1 MNEFYALQQLGLTL
15 EEYYSKFVSLR
26 RYVPSMSTE
35 QQIARF
41 CQGLNRPLSTH
52 LEAMRPTSIQDALI
66 RAKPLATEQSHLGN
80 GVLGIRRES
89 GNKWERRAPLT
100 PSHCAQLLHAGHR
113 SGAHGVKR
121 ILVQPCTKR
130 VYHDVQYE
138 NVGCEISEDL
148 SDCGLIVAVKKPQQG
163 TLLSDR
169 AYAFFS
175 HTHKAQPE
183 NMPLL
188 DEILSKN
195 VSLYDYERIVG
206 DKGERLV
213 AFGEYAGRAGMIDFL
228 RGLGER
234 YLSLG
239 YSTPFLSIG
248 SSFMYTSL
256 SAAKAAVL
264 AAGDEIRTNGLQVE
278 ISPIVFIFTG
288 SGNVSRGAQ
297 EVFRLL
303 PHTFVDS
310 SQLSQLVDTVSRK
323 QSNSYF
329 LGSKCKK
336 GTFQV
341 YGCVVDAVDMVA
353 PNDPTKEFD
362 KVSYYAHPEHY
373 HPVFHKRI
381 APYASVIGI
390 MYPRLLTNE
399 QLRELVSV
407 RSGGLG
413 HRLIGIADITCDI
426 GGSIEFVNRTT
437 SSEKPFYRYDPLL
450 NVYSD
455 DLSGTGIF
463 VLATDN
469 LPTELAKEA
478 TNHFGDSLLPFLPNM
493 VRAVYLSELLRP
505 IEQACI
511 AHKGQLTSLY
521 DYIHRVRL
529 SNSRKNL
536 LRKQEKTRFMYKTM
550 ISLDEHLFDHLLIN
564 EALDVIGKAGGQ
576 FHTASC
582 KFGQTV
588 DATSHAELEVMT
600 GSKQVLST
608 IVDQLASI
616 AHRSKQG
623 KGLLNGKNATNG
635 SLSKNQSKSDSTRES
650 TSNKQIENSLL
661 IIGAGRMCEPA
672 VNYLAYHGFRVVVAS
687 LYLEDAV
694 KATTGIPNATAV
706 QVDVSDNA
714 QILSLMLKVS
724 VVISLLPPEFHVAV
738 ANCCIQAGKHLVT
751 ASYVSAEMS
760 ALQDKAK
767 KANISLLC
775 EMGLDPGIDHMMAMK
790 MIDAAHL
797 HGGQVKSFLS
807 YCGGLPSPACAD
819 NPLGYKFSW
828 NPAGAL
834 KAGRN
839 SAVYKEAEKIIHVP
853 GEELFSS
860 AVPVRLPKLPAFALE
875 RLPNRDSLQ
884 YGDLY
889 GISLEASTV
898 FRATLRYEGFGD
910 IMESLANLGY
920 FDREPCVLLQR
931 YNTSDLSTPSYQAI
945 LNDLLAQFGKERRSG
960 VDGTCVAEPSKV
972 DPDRFV
978 NLGCCKSYTSAH
990 RVSECIRHLGLDA
1003 EEEIPVA
1010 CKSPFEVLCSRMEQ
1024 KLTFTPK
1031 EQDMVLLHHE
1041 IEIKF
1046 GDDRRS
1052 EKHVATL
1059 LEFGDL
1065 GSSSSDPYQKPHSA
1079 MARTVGLPAA
1089 IGAQLLLLG
1098 KISLRGVLRPLHPE
1112 IYLPVLEVLESSGIH
1127 IKENVEYL

>member
-1 MNEFYALQQLGLTL
+1 MNG
-15 EEYYSKFVSLR
+15 R
-26 RYVPSMSTE
+26 DTE
-35 QQIARF
+35 
-41 CQGLNRPLSTH
+41 SY
-52 LEAMRPTSIQDALI
+52 
-66 RAKPLATEQSHLGN
+66 LGN
-80 GVLGIRRES
+80 GVLGIKRES
-89 GNKWERRAPLT
+89 CNKWERRAPLT

-148 SDCGLIVAVKKPQQG
+148 SDCGLIVGVKQPQQG
-163 TLLSDR
+163 TLLPDR

-188 DEILSKN
+188 DEILSKH

-248 SSFMYTSL
+248 SSFMYASL

-264 AAGDEIRTNGLQVE
+264 AAGDEIRANGLPFE

-303 PHTFVDS
+303 PHTFVHP
-310 SQLSQLVDTVSRK
+310 SQLSQLVDVASGE
-323 QSNSYF
+323 QSNSSF

-341 YGCVVDAVDMVA
+341 YGCIIGVEHMVA

-362 KVSYYAHPEHY
+362 KTSYYAHPEHY
-373 HPVFHKRI
+373 HPVFYKRI
-381 APYASVIGI
+381 APYASVIVNCMYWER

-399 QLRELVSV
+399 QLRELMSV
-407 RSGGLG
+407 QSEGNAGGS
-413 HRLIGIADITCDI
+413 RLIGIADITCDI
-426 GGSIEFVNRTT
+426 GGSIEFVNCTT
-437 SSEKPFYRYDPLL
+437 SSEKPFYRYDPLQ

-455 DLSGTGIF
+455 DLSGNGVF

-478 TNHFGDSLLPFLPNM
+478 TNHFGDALLPFLPNM
-493 VRAVYLSELLRP
+493 VRAASLSELLRP
-505 IEQACI
+505 IERACI
-511 AHKGQLTSLY
+511 AHKGQLTALY
-521 DYIHRVRL
+521 DYIHRMRL
-529 SNSRKNL
+529 SNARKHL
-536 LRKQEKTRFMYKTM
+536 LEANAQEKSGDMYRTM
-550 ISLDEHLFDHLLIN
+550 ISLDGHLFDQLLIN
-564 EALDVIGKAGGQ
+564 EALDVIEKAGGQ
-576 FHTASC
+576 FRIASC
-582 KFGQTV
+582 ELGQTV
-588 DATSHAELEVMT
+588 DATSHAELEVMAH
-600 GSKQVLST
+600 SEEALSN

-616 AHRSKQG
+616 AHRSEQG
-623 KGLLNGKNATNG
+623 KDLLNGMSSVNG
-635 SLSKNQSKSDSTRES
+635 SFVENIHSKSDSSTDS
-650 TSNKQIENSLL
+650 TSHGQIGNGVL

-672 VNYLAYHGFRVVVAS
+672 VNYLAYRGIGVTVAS

-694 KATTGIPNATAV
+694 KATTGVPNTTAV

-714 QILSLMLKVS
+714 QLLSLILKVS
-724 VVISLLPPEFHVAV
+724 VVISLLPPDFHIAV
-738 ANCCIQAGKHLVT
+738 ANCCIQAGRHLVT
-751 ASYVSAEMS
+751 ASYVSSEMS
-760 ALQDKAK
+760 ALHDKAQ
-767 KANISLLC
+767 KADVSLLC

-790 MIDAAHL
+790 MIDAARL
-797 HGGQVKSFLS
+797 DGGQIKSFIS

-839 SAVYKEAEKIIHVP
+839 PAIYKEGEKIIHVP
-853 GEELFSS
+853 GEKLFSS
-860 AVPVRLPKLPAFALE
+860 AVPLRLPKLPAFALE

-889 GISLEASTV
+889 GISSEASTI

-910 IMESLANLGY
+910 IMDSLANLGY
-920 FDREPCVLLQR
+920 FDREPCVSLQTN
-931 YNTSDLSTPSYQAI
+931 NTSHSSRPSYQA
-945 LNDLLAQFGKERRSG
+945 LLKDLLSKFCKEKRSA
-960 VDGTCVAEPSKV
+960 VELSKV
-972 DPDRFV
+972 DPDTFLS
-978 NLGCCKSYTSAH
+978 LGCCKNYSSAQ

-1003 EEEIPVA
+1003 EEEIPVI
-1010 CKSPFEVLCSRMEQ
+1010 CKSPFEVLCSRMEL
-1024 KLTFTPK
+1024 KLTFSPK

-1059 LEFGDL
+1059 LEYGDL
-1065 GSSSSDPYQKPHSA
+1065 ESSSSDPFQKPHSA

-1089 IGAQLLLLG
+1089 MGAELLLLG

-1112 IYLPVLEVLESSGIH
+1112 IYLPVLEVLDSCGVH
-1127 IKENVEYL
+1127 IKEHVDYV

>member
-1 MNEFYALQQLGLTL
+1 MNGT
-15 EEYYSKFVSLR
+15 SK
-26 RYVPSMSTE
+26 
-35 QQIARF
+35 
-41 CQGLNRPLSTH
+41 
-52 LEAMRPTSIQDALI
+52 
-66 RAKPLATEQSHLGN
+66 EQSHLGN
-80 GVLGIRRES
+80 GVLGIRREN

-148 SDCGLIVAVKKPQQG
+148 SDCGLIVGVKKPQQG

-175 HTHKAQPE
+175 HTHKAEPE

-264 AAGDEIRTNGLQVE
+264 AAGDEIRTNGLPVE
-278 ISPIVFIFTG
+278 ISPIMFIFTG

-310 SQLSQLVDTVSRK
+310 SQLSLLVDTVSRK

-341 YGCVVDAVDMVA
+341 YGCVVDAEDMVA
-353 PNDPTKEFD
+353 PNEPTKEFD

-373 HPVFHKRI
+373 HPVFHKKI
-381 APYASVIGI
+381 APYASVNICFLI
-390 MYPRLLTNE
+390 SHYPVNCMYWERMYPRLLTNE

-407 RSGGLG
+407 QSGGLG

-455 DLSGTGIF
+455 DLSGNGVF

-478 TNHFGDSLLPFLPNM
+478 TNHFGDALLPFLPNM
-493 VRAVYLSELLRP
+493 VCAAYVSELLRP

-521 DYIHRVRL
+521 DYIHRVRR
-529 SNSRKNL
+529 SNSRYVNNACKCGCKRITCDWL
-536 LRKQEKTRFMYKTM
+536 P

-564 EALDVIGKAGGQ
+564 EALDVIEKAGGQ

-588 DATSHAELEVMT
+588 DGTSHAELEVMT
-600 GSKQVLST
+600 GSKQTLST

-623 KGLLNGKNATNG
+623 KGLMNGKNTANG
-635 SLSKNQSKSDSTRES
+635 SLSKIQSKSDSTREC

-724 VVISLLPPEFHVAV
+724 VVISLLPPDFHVAV

-775 EMGLDPGIDHMMAMK
+775 EMGLDPGIADHMMAMK

-797 HGGQVKSFLS
+797 HGGQIKSFIS

-839 SAVYKEAEKIIHVP
+839 PAVYKEAEKIIHVP

-860 AVPVRLPKLPAFALE
+860 AVPVRLPKLLAFALE
-875 RLPNRDSLQ
+875 QLPNRDSLQ
-884 YGDLY
+884 YG
-889 GISLEASTV
+889 
-898 FRATLRYEGFGD
+898 FGD
-910 IMESLANLGY
+910 IMDSLANLGY

-931 YNTSDLSTPSYQAI
+931 YNMSDLSRPSYQAV
-945 LNDLLAQFGKERRSG
+945 LNDLLAQLGKERRSG
-960 VDGTCVAEPSKV
+960 VDGACVAEPSKV

-978 NLGCCKSYTSAH
+978 NLGCCKNYTCA
-990 RVSECIRHLGLDA
+990 RCIHRHLGLDA

-1065 GSSSSDPYQKPHSA
+1065 GSSSSDFFQKPHSA

-1098 KISLRGVLRPLHPE
+1098 KISSRGVLRPLHPE

-1127 IKENVEYL
+1127 IKEHVEYL